1 MIHKAF
7 PAKVF
12 TKVVIGCSWVEDSG
26 FRAGG
31 VGDSWLMGLELNG
44 VKQLTGSVLLHGSEK
59 LSLEAGSNFRI
70 NLPPPRTL

>member
-26 FRAGG
+26 FRAWGG
-31 VGDSWLMGLELNG
+31 WGFMAYGFG
-44 VKQLTGSVLLHGSEK
+44 VKWC
-59 LSLEAGSNFRI
+59 
-70 NLPPPRTL
+70 